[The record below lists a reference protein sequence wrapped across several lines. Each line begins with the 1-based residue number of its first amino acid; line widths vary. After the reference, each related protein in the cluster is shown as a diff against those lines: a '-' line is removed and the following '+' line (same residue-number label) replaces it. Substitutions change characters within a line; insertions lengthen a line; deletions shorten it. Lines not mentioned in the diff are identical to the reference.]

1 MHRFF
6 VSPGC
11 IKGRHATLQGD
22 VVSQISRVLRMSP
35 GDEVALL
42 DNSGK
47 EYRVRLSSFRNDQIE
62 GDVVSVVECQGE
74 CETRVTLY
82 QSMLKGDKF
91 QWVLEK
97 GTELGVSAFVPLIC
111 QRAVPRQRDRWHT
124 SRYPRWRKIVAE
136 AAEQS
141 GRCVLPEVRE
151 PIDFQEACEKAKG
164 QGVSI
169 IPWEREQT
177 QSLRSLLGDIASHQ
191 VNIFIGPEGG
201 FEDGEVAYARSCG
214 IVPVSLG
221 KRILRSETASIVA
234 VAAVLY

>member
-6 VSPGC
+6 VAPGC

-22 VVSQISRVLRMSP
+22 VVRQVSRVLRMSP
-35 GDEVALL
+35 GDEVSLL
-42 DNSGK
+42 DNTGK
-47 EYRVRLSSFRNDQIE
+47 EYRVQLSTFSYEQIE
-62 GDVVSVVECQGE
+62 GEVVSVVECEGE

-82 QSMLKGDKF
+82 QGMLKGEKF
-91 QWVLEK
+91 QWVLQK
-97 GTELGVSAFVPLIC
+97 GTELGVSAFVPLVC
-111 QRAVPRQRDRWHT
+111 QRAVPRQRDRWNA

-141 GRCVLPEVRE
+141 ERCVLPEVRE
-151 PIDFQEACEKAKG
+151 PIKFQEACEEAKG

-169 IPWEREQT
+169 IPWERERA
-177 QSLRSLLGDIASHQ
+177 QSLRLLLGDISSHQ

-201 FEDGEVAYARSCG
+201 FEEGEIAYARSCG

-234 VAAVLY
+234 VAAILC